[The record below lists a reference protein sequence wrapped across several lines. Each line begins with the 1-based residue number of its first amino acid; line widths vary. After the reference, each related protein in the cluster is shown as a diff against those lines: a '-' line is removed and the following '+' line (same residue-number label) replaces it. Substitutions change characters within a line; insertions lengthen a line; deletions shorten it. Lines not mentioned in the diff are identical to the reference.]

1 MGICTLLDRIDESM
15 LDTDSSGIVSREISD
30 KGFVSWG
37 GCKRVFLTTSMSFL
51 VFPSSPAALSFLAS
65 FAACLVNT
73 TFHMLTTMAIDDIEV
88 AVFNGAKT
96 QTEQAEAA
104 EQNARDEAKALRA
117 AFAEYYGI
125 DALSDAAAYQCIID
139 VRYEGG
145 TESAKS
151 KMERDTSALLAEAL
165 DEGEVTEARLSSLS
179 HSGFANNLTIS
190 DAAFEDILNIAKEN
204 MKVSVPVYSVE
215 GAVVGEYSFV
225 RF

>member
-1 MGICTLLDRIDESM
+1 MMRLSVAVAASLLR
-15 LDTDSSGIVSREISD
+15 
-30 KGFVSWG
+30 KGQLTILRSA
-37 GCKRVFLTTSMSFL
+37 TTSSR
-51 VFPSSPAALSFLAS
+51 LSR
-65 FAACLVNT
+65 CRR
-73 TFHMLTTMAIDDIEV
+73 
-88 AVFNGAKT
+88 K
-96 QTEQAEAA
+96 
-104 EQNARDEAKALRA
+104 ARRHGHLR
-117 AFAEYYGI
+117 FYGI

>member
-1 MGICTLLDRIDESM
+1 MMRLSVAVAASLLR
-15 LDTDSSGIVSREISD
+15 
-30 KGFVSWG
+30 KGQLTILRSA
-37 GCKRVFLTTSMSFL
+37 TTSSR
-51 VFPSSPAALSFLAS
+51 LSR
-65 FAACLVNT
+65 CRR
-73 TFHMLTTMAIDDIEV
+73 
-88 AVFNGAKT
+88 K
-96 QTEQAEAA
+96 
-104 EQNARDEAKALRA
+104 ARRHGHLH
-117 AFAEYYGI
+117 FCGI

-151 KMERDTSALLAEAL
+151 KMERDASALLAEAL

-215 GAVVGEYSFV
+215 GAVVGEYSLV

>member
-1 MGICTLLDRIDESM
+1 M
-15 LDTDSSGIVSREISD
+15 
-30 KGFVSWG
+30 
-37 GCKRVFLTTSMSFL
+37 
-51 VFPSSPAALSFLAS
+51 
-65 FAACLVNT
+65 
-73 TFHMLTTMAIDDIEV
+73 
-88 AVFNGAKT
+88 
-96 QTEQAEAA
+96 
-104 EQNARDEAKALRA
+104 
-117 AFAEYYGI
+117 
-125 DALSDAAAYQCIID
+125 SDAAAYQCIID

-165 DEGEVTEARLSSLS
+165 DEGEVTETRSLSSLS

>member
-1 MGICTLLDRIDESM
+1 MQSERCSAPPD
-15 LDTDSSGIVSREISD
+15 
-30 KGFVSWG
+30 
-37 GCKRVFLTTSMSFL
+37 
-51 VFPSSPAALSFLAS
+51 
-65 FAACLVNT
+65 
-73 TFHMLTTMAIDDIEV
+73 
-88 AVFNGAKT
+88 
-96 QTEQAEAA
+96 
-104 EQNARDEAKALRA
+104 
-117 AFAEYYGI
+117 
-125 DALSDAAAYQCIID
+125 IID

-204 MKVSVPVYSVE
+204 MKASVPVYSVE
-215 GAVVGEYSFV
+215 GAVVGEYSFM

>member
-1 MGICTLLDRIDESM
+1 MVYGVPYTDGNGQTVMPDMG
-15 LDTDSSGIVSREISD
+15 
-30 KGFVSWG
+30 
-37 GCKRVFLTTSMSFL
+37 RVEATNGA
-51 VFPSSPAALSFLAS
+51 VGY
-65 FAACLVNT
+65 V
-73 TFHMLTTMAIDDIEV
+73 AIDDIEA

-96 QTEQAEAA
+96 PDGQVKAA
-104 EQNARDEAKALRA
+104 EQNARDEAKALRT

-151 KMERDTSALLAEAL
+151 KMERDASALLAEAL
-165 DEGEVTEARLSSLS
+165 DEGEVAEARLNSLS
-179 HSGFANNLTIS
+179 NSGFTNSLAIS
-190 DAAFEDILNIAKEN
+190 DAAFEEILNLAKEN

-215 GAVVGEYSFV
+215 GTVVGEYSFV

>member
-1 MGICTLLDRIDESM
+1 M
-15 LDTDSSGIVSREISD
+15 
-30 KGFVSWG
+30 
-37 GCKRVFLTTSMSFL
+37 
-51 VFPSSPAALSFLAS
+51 
-65 FAACLVNT
+65 
-73 TFHMLTTMAIDDIEV
+73 
-88 AVFNGAKT
+88 
-96 QTEQAEAA
+96 
-104 EQNARDEAKALRA
+104 
-117 AFAEYYGI
+117 
-125 DALSDAAAYQCIID
+125 SDAAAYQCIID

-179 HSGFANNLTIS
+179 HSGFANYLTIS